1 MKCDTKKVAG
11 NSDDW
16 AFVPGVDTQRS
27 PFGDIQFHTA
37 KLFVADV

>member
-1 MKCDTKKVAG
+1 MNYDTKKVAG

-16 AFVPGVDTQRS
+16 ALVPGADTQRS

-37 KLFVADV
+37 KLLVADV